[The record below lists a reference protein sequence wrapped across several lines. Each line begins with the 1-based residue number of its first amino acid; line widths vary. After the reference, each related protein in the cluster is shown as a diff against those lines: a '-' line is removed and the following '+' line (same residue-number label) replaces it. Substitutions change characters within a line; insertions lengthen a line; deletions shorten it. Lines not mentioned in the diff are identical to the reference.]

1 MTKDK
6 AYLNHILDAISAIE
20 RFSQGLSKE
29 EFFENQEK
37 QFAVLRALE
46 VIGEATK
53 NLSSELKNKYA
64 EMSWRKIAGMRDK
77 LIHAYF
83 IVDLPLVW
91 DTITIDLPRLT
102 ALIEKMLA
110 DIQ

>member
-1 MTKDK
+1 MTKDE
-6 AYLNHILDAISAIE
+6 AYLKHILDAISAIE
-20 RFSQGLSKE
+20 KFSQGLSKE

-46 VIGEATK
+46 VVGEATK
-53 NLSSELKNKYA
+53 NLSSELKNKYS
-64 EMSWRKIAGMRDK
+64 EMNWRKIAGMRDK

-83 IVDLPLVW
+83 VVDLLLVW
-91 DTITIDLPRLT
+91 DTITIDLPRLK
-102 ALIEKMLA
+102 ALIKKMLA